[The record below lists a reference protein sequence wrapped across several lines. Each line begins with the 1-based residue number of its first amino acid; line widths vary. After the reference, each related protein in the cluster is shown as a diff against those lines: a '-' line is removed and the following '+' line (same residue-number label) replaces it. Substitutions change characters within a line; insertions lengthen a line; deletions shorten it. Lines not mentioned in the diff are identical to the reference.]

1 MGKFFAGSFMWA
13 MMPARPVAPFA
24 CRLPN
29 VSTVRF
35 APTSGLRGAI
45 SVPSDKSITHRAILF
60 GALSDGVVRIT
71 NPLDSEDTAAT
82 LGAMEASGVQVEGH
96 LGDEVVIHGA
106 GLRGLR
112 PPARIDCMN
121 AGTLM
126 RLVAGIMVGQDGHTE
141 LDGDASLRRRPMNR
155 VARPL
160 ASMGA
165 HVVTAP
171 GGTPPV
177 TIVGGVPLTGTRH
190 DLQVAS
196 GQVKS
201 CLLLA
206 GLFAQGETWVC
217 EPEHSRDHTER
228 MLHAA
233 GVEILRDGLAVG
245 VRGPVDRIALPSL
258 TVPGDFSSAAFHL
271 VAGTLLADPAVRLN
285 GVNLNPTRTGLLAV
299 LERMGADIAI
309 EDLPTAAGEPYGN
322 VVIRR
327 APELRGTVVEPHEIP
342 SLIDEVTLV
351 ALLGAFAQGTTTVRG
366 AGELRV
372 KESDRIRATCQALTA
387 IGVRI
392 DEHDDGFTVH
402 GGGIR
407 GGSISAGGDHRIA
420 MLGAVAGLA
429 SAEGVAVDGFEVAA
443 VSYPGFARDLADL
456 GAV

>member
-1 MGKFFAGSFMWA
+1 
-13 MMPARPVAPFA
+13 
-24 CRLPN
+24 

-35 APTSGLRGAI
+35 APISGLRGAI
-45 SVPSDKSITHRAILF
+45 TVPSDKSITHRAILF
-60 GALSDGVVRIT
+60 GALSDGVVRVV

-82 LGAMEASGVQVEGH
+82 LGAMEASGVQVEGD
-96 LGDEVVIHGA
+96 LGHELTIHGV

-112 PPARIDCMN
+112 PPERIDCMN

-126 RLVAGIMVGQDGHTE
+126 RLVVGIMVGQEAQTE

-160 ASMGA
+160 AAMGA
-165 HVVTAP
+165 QVVTAP

-177 TIVGGVPLTGTRH
+177 TIMGGAPLTGMRH

-206 GLFAQGETWVC
+206 GLFAGGETWVS

-228 MLHAA
+228 MLEAA

-245 VRGPVDRIALPSL
+245 VRGPVSGLNLPSL
-258 TVPGDFSSAAFHL
+258 TVPGDFSSAAFHC
-271 VAGTLLADPAVRLN
+271 VAATLLADPQVRLN
-285 GVNLNPTRTGLLAV
+285 GVNLNPTRTGLLTV
-299 LERMGADIAI
+299 LQRMGADI
-309 EDLPTAAGEPYGN
+309 EVQELPAAAGEPYGN
-322 VVIRR
+322 LVISR
-327 APELRGTVVEPHEIP
+327 ATQLRGTVVEAHEVP
-342 SLIDEVTLV
+342 SLIDEVMLV
-351 ALLGAFAQGTTTVRG
+351 ALLGAFADGTTTVRG
-366 AGELRV
+366 AAELRV
-372 KESDRIRATCQALTA
+372 KESDRIRATCTALQS

-407 GGSISAGGDHRIA
+407 GGSISAGGDHRMA

-429 SAEGVAVDGFEVAA
+429 SSEGVAVEGFEVAA

-456 GAV
+456 GAA

>member
-1 MGKFFAGSFMWA
+1 M
-13 MMPARPVAPFA
+13 
-24 CRLPN
+24 
-29 VSTVRF
+29 STVRF
-35 APTSGLRGAI
+35 APISGLRGAI

-60 GALSDGVVRIT
+60 GALSDGVVRVE
-71 NPLDSEDTAAT
+71 NPLDSEDSAAT
-82 LGAMEASGVQVEGH
+82 LAAMEACGVRVEGH
-96 LGDEVVIHGA
+96 LDGDITLHGV

-126 RLVAGIMVGQDGHTE
+126 RLIAGIMVGQDGQTE
-141 LDGDASLRRRPMNR
+141 LDGDPSLRRRPMNR

-160 ASMGA
+160 AAMGA

-177 TIVGGVPLTGTRH
+177 TIVGDAPLTGIRH

-206 GLFAQGETWVC
+206 GLFADGETWVT

-228 MLHAA
+228 MLEAA

-245 VRGPVDRIALPSL
+245 VRGPVAGISLPSL

-271 VAGTLLADPAVRLN
+271 VAGTLLADPQVRLI
-285 GVNLNPTRTGLLAV
+285 GVNLNPTRTGLLTV
-299 LERMGADIAI
+299 LQRMGADITV
-309 EDLPTAAGEPYGN
+309 EDLPAAAGEPYGN
-322 VVIRR
+322 LVIRR
-327 APELRGTVVEPHEIP
+327 AERLQGTVVEPHEIP

-351 ALLGAFAQGTTTVRG
+351 ALLGAFAEGTTTVRG

-372 KESDRIRATCQALTA
+372 KESDRIRATCAALQSL
-387 IGVRI
+387 GVAI

-402 GGGIR
+402 GGGLR
-407 GGSISAGGDHRIA
+407 GGVISAAGDHRIA

-429 SAEGVAVDGFEVAA
+429 STDGVAVEGFEVAA
-443 VSYPGFARDLADL
+443 VSYPGFVRDIAEL
-456 GAV
+456 GAE